1 MKKRLCAAGILLSVL
16 LSGLPVQAKSDFSHD
31 YILNGETGKQSVI
44 PETHECGMYIDYI
57 EGYQPNDDS
66 VGRLNNPQDIFVDRQ
81 NNIYIADTG
90 NNAVVKLD
98 AEGRFVMAIT
108 EESGGIRYPL
118 GIFVDE
124 DQDIFV
130 ADNGNARIVHF
141 DAEGGYVEE
150 FVAPDSELLSQNLT
164 AFDPA
169 KLAINDYN
177 GYIYL
182 LIGKE
187 FLTLDAKNQ
196 FKGLIG
202 TEPVG
207 FDLTDYL
214 VRILATDLQKEKL
227 KKREPVSYNNFC
239 ITYDN
244 KIYAVSM
251 AEQNQIKK
259 INSSGDS
266 LFPAGTYGERSVDP
280 ETGETAAPS
289 LVDIAVNSHEM
300 ITVADQRTSRL
311 YQYNVDGELLAVFGG
326 EGETRG
332 RFGTITSLCY
342 NTQDEL
348 LVLDGESNSV
358 QLLRPTAFMDAVHW
372 GITLYRQGRYE
383 ESLTTWDTISE
394 MVSCYPVAQTSIANI
409 YYKQERYTAALAE
422 YQEAG
427 NKEGYA
433 IALGAI
439 RKDYLVKNFSWVV
452 PAGVAV
458 IALALFLVL
467 YARRYCLLIADDM
480 YDPKI
485 SRIRELCGMSQLAL
499 FHPLQTWDALK
510 WRRMRTNWLPV
521 AVLPLLTVL
530 VRFLASS
537 CTAYTV
543 SSVESYEVSFWYELL
558 LVAVPYVTFG
568 LALFKITS
576 VFSGEM
582 TLCETF
588 SALGYSLV
596 PMIVIW
602 PVLTVL
608 SHLVAEGEVG
618 IFGAAQTVVYLWVAI
633 NILSAVQ
640 RINDVSLK
648 RAVGLALLSAVG
660 ALIVWALCVL
670 IYIFTAQLGFFA
682 SDLWAEIIS
691 RLYSL

>member
-1 MKKRLCAAGILLSVL
+1 MKKRICTALLALAAV
-16 LSGLPVQAKSDFSHD
+16 LSGLTVQAKTDFSHD
-31 YILNGETGKQSVI
+31 YILNEETGKESVI
-44 PETHECGMYIDYI
+44 PATHECVLHIEYIAGYKPNEDD
-57 EGYQPNDDS
+57 EGF
-66 VGRLNNPQDIFVDRQ
+66 LNNPQDIFVDEQ
-81 NNIYIADTG
+81 DNIYIADTG

-98 AEGRFVMAIT
+98 AKGDFVMAIT

-118 GIFVDE
+118 GVYVND

-130 ADNGNARIVHF
+130 ADNGNSRVVHF
-141 DAEGGYVEE
+141 DAEGNYVEE
-150 FVAPDSELLSQNLT
+150 FVAPESELLSQNLT
-164 AFDPA
+164 TFDPT

-196 FKGLIG
+196 FKGLVG

-207 FDLTDYL
+207 FDLADYL
-214 VRILATDLQKEKL
+214 VRLLATDLQKEKL

-266 LFPAGTYGERSVDP
+266 LFPAGEYGERSIDP
-280 ETGETAAPS
+280 DTGILVAPS

-300 ITVADQRTSRL
+300 ITVADQRTSLL

-326 EGETRG
+326 EGATRG
-332 RFGTITSLCY
+332 RFGNITSLCY
-342 NTQDEL
+342 NTQDHL
-348 LVLDGESNSV
+348 LVLDAESNSV
-358 QLLRPTAFMDAVHW
+358 QVLRTTAFMDAVHN

-383 ESLTTWDTISE
+383 ESLETWGTISE
-394 MVSCYPVAQTSIANI
+394 MVSCYPAAQTSIANI
-409 YYKQERYTAALAE
+409 YYKQERYTEALAE
-422 YQEAG
+422 YREAG

-433 IALGAI
+433 TAFAAI
-439 RKDYLVKNFSWVV
+439 RKEFMVQHFGWLT
-452 PAGVAV
+452 PVAILV
-458 IALALFLVL
+458 IAAILWGIL
-467 YARRYCLLIADDM
+467 YARRYCMVIEEDM
-480 YDPKI
+480 FRKDI
-485 SRIRELCGMSQLAL
+485 SRVRELTGMSQLAL
-499 FHPLQTWDALK
+499 FHPLQTWDLLK
-510 WRRMRTNWLPV
+510 WRRMRKNWLP
-521 AVLPLLTVL
+521 AVLLPLLTVF
-530 VRFLASS
+530 VRYMASS

-543 SSVESYEVSFWYELL
+543 STIESYEVSFWYEFL
-558 LVAVPYVTFG
+558 LVALPYITFG

-588 SALGYSLV
+588 GSLGYSLI
-596 PMIVIW
+596 PMILIW
-602 PVLTVL
+602 PVLTAL
-608 SHLVAEGEVG
+608 SHVVAEGEVG
-618 IFGAAQTVVYLWVAI
+618 IFKAAQIIVYIWVVI

-640 RINDVSLK
+640 RINDVPLS
-648 RAVGLALLSAVG
+648 RAIGLTLLSVLG
-660 ALIVWALCVL
+660 TLIVWALCVL
-670 IYIFTAQLGFFA
+670 IYIFTAQLGFFG
-682 SDLWAEIIS
+682 SDLWAEIVS